1 MFPGPGA
8 KGSIVTND
16 DVDVLMIFS
25 LGTWTGYGIQSN
37 HVSTIIN
44 PPKSRLGRFSKNLLM
59 KVVIDLQYTTWLDPS
74 TWWPA
79 EISHTF
85 FLLLRDWS
93 AFFINGQ
100 KKTKHYSLG
109 YRSLLITSSL
119 NRSNGVWKLTI
130 AMVSL
135 IIVTH
140 RNLCC
145 TLTVSKYTHVLH
157 IPRCTESIKKK
168 TWSVIQDL
176 ELMNF
181 TKKKKPEDQ
190 FTILRW
196 DTLITSSIK
205 LGTRTT
211 FLRIEKFKTSDLFS
225 SSNLSKLSW
234 EEEEESWW
242 YSNVIY
248 LRPTSGCAI
257 TSQRIVTLSGGGGGS
272 CFSLNQS

>member
-93 AFFINGQ
+93 AFFINCQ

-181 TKKKKPEDQ
+181 TKKKKAWRPIHHTQVRHTDYKLYKTWHSYDILEDWKIQNIRSLQ
-190 FTILRW
+190 FFKPFKAVLGRRRR
-196 DTLITSSIK
+196 K
-205 LGTRTT
+205 LM
-211 FLRIEKFKTSDLFS
+211 I
-225 SSNLSKLSW
+225 
-234 EEEEESWW
+234 
-242 YSNVIY
+242 
-248 LRPTSGCAI
+248 
-257 TSQRIVTLSGGGGGS
+257 
-272 CFSLNQS
+272 